1 MSLQQ
6 TDTLSQ
12 TDNTACEQK
21 CKVNPS
27 ENKCIISII
36 QTLNIMEMRIESLL
50 AYWDEKLPEL
60 FISLVNAVAILSED
74 KDFKRLFAY
83 GYGSSHLWLK
93 QRLITDSRK
102 IMDNRLMI
110 VEF

>member
-1 MSLQQ
+1 
-6 TDTLSQ
+6 
-12 TDNTACEQK
+12 
-21 CKVNPS
+21 
-27 ENKCIISII
+27 
-36 QTLNIMEMRIESLL
+36 MEMRIESLL
-50 AYWDEKLPEL
+50 ANWDEKLPEL
-60 FISLVNAVAILSED
+60 FISLVNAVALAGNETELRQAVAILSED

>member
-1 MSLQQ
+1 
-6 TDTLSQ
+6 
-12 TDNTACEQK
+12 
-21 CKVNPS
+21 
-27 ENKCIISII
+27 
-36 QTLNIMEMRIESLL
+36 MEMRIESLL
-50 AYWDEKLPEL
+50 ANWDEKLPEL
-60 FISLVNAVAILSED
+60 FISLVNAVALAGNETELRQAVAILSED

-83 GYGSSHLWLK
+83 GYSSSHLWLK

>member
-1 MSLQQ
+1 
-6 TDTLSQ
+6 
-12 TDNTACEQK
+12 
-21 CKVNPS
+21 
-27 ENKCIISII
+27 
-36 QTLNIMEMRIESLL
+36 MEMRIESLL
-50 AYWDEKLPEL
+50 ANWDEKLPEL
-60 FISLVNAVAILSED
+60 FINLVNAVALAGNETELRQAVAILSEN

-83 GYGSSHLWLK
+83 GYGSNHLWLK

>member
-1 MSLQQ
+1 
-6 TDTLSQ
+6 
-12 TDNTACEQK
+12 
-21 CKVNPS
+21 
-27 ENKCIISII
+27 
-36 QTLNIMEMRIESLL
+36 MEMRIEILL
-50 AYWDEKLPEL
+50 ANWDEKLPEL
-60 FISLVNAVAILSED
+60 FISLVNAVALSRNETELRQAVAILSED
-74 KDFKRLFAY
+74 EDFKRLFAY